1 MRLTPDSSYPVILL
15 PEPVVVVQ
23 EFSTDR
29 VTVLRVIEEL
39 IEPKVT
45 VEFMVE
51 GESIPRSCVVLE
63 GDNYFGEGN
72 SRILFYTDKSK
83 SGIEHRVFVNDKI
96 HSKYFNKK

>member
-63 GDNYFGEGN
+63 GENYFADWDDQTIADAIGTYLIAIG
-72 SRILFYTDKSK
+72 
-83 SGIEHRVFVNDKI
+83 
-96 HSKYFNKK
+96 